1 MYFLNYIPYG
11 SFGARLRPTK
21 LACHRSASQARSQEP
36 ASSSEGYWL
45 MDRPPIFAQ
54 TQEVSVTKSALRP
67 FRPAPDVEKL
77 TPQRGRPWLFG
88 SDPISVYTIPSMF
101 RAARPKYDMLQCR
114 NVGADGCSKACGY
127 RGGGGRARDHNFP
140 VNHTKSPNLRDS
152 PRPQYTAQRAA
163 HAAKFRVPSKNSS
176 EQQVKGQTVEQ
187 YWESV
192 AAKAA
197 PQFEQDRTQN
207 LSKRQGR
214 VL

>member
-67 FRPAPDVEKL
+67 SRPAPDVEKL
-77 TPQRGRPWLFG
+77 PPQRGRPWLFG

-101 RAARPKYDMLQCR
+101 RAASGAGPKYDMLQRR
-114 NVGADGCSKACGY
+114 NIGAGGCSKACGY
-127 RGGGGRARDHNFP
+127 RGGGGGARDHNFP

-163 HAAKFRVPSKNSS
+163 HAAKFRVPTT
-176 EQQVKGQTVEQ
+176 G
-187 YWESV
+187 
-192 AAKAA
+192 A
-197 PQFEQDRTQN
+197 DHR
-207 LSKRQGR
+207 
-214 VL
+214 